1 MTASHNAAAEK
12 FLTLANA
19 DKQGTQVYMQVHQMF
34 TQRFEQAKAPRSK
47 NPVLDSYR
55 AKANAAL
62 DNAIG
67 WKKIKPK
74 MVDLYTATFTED
86 ELSELIKF
94 YESPLGKKV
103 LREMPKVTQQSAQLT
118 QQSLEPAVPVVNK
131 LLENMAKELGPNA
144 D

>member
-34 TQRFEQAKAPRSK
+34 TQRFEQAKVPPSK
-47 NPVLDSYR
+47 NQVLDSYR
-55 AKANAAL
+55 AQADAAL